1 MHSKMN
7 ATVGNYME
15 QLSALASNAM
25 LVNRTCMQAVRLAL
39 MQMSAGADPGISKGG
54 CTIRD
59 IHVFIIQ
66 SVLA

>member
-39 MQMSAGADPGISKGG
+39 MQMSAGIVEY
-54 CTIRD
+54 TELRY
-59 IHVFIIQ
+59 
-66 SVLA
+66 